1 MSKRA
6 VDTYTVAQTALAL
19 GLSHKRIRQ
28 LIEEG
33 KLTKHSSN
41 PVTIS
46 QLEVLDLKVKRE
58 ETHMTRTVSGVTP
71 QHRTA
76 PNDKLLEAI
85 TDMITKANEGT
96 QKALEVVTESAKRN
110 EENLMNQIHKLE
122 AEIESLKKKKKWF
135 R

>member
-1 MSKRA
+1 MNKRA
-6 VDTYTVAQTALAL
+6 IDTYTVTQSALAL
-19 GLSHKRIRQ
+19 GLSTKRVRQ
-28 LIEEG
+28 LINEG
-33 KLTKHSSN
+33 KLTQIGNN

-46 QLEVLDLKVKRE
+46 QIEVLDLKVKRGE
-58 ETHMTRTVSGVTP
+58 NGTGTTP

-85 TDMITKANEGT
+85 TEMINKANEGT
-96 QKALEVVTESAKRN
+96 QKALEVATDSAKRN

-135 R
+135 K